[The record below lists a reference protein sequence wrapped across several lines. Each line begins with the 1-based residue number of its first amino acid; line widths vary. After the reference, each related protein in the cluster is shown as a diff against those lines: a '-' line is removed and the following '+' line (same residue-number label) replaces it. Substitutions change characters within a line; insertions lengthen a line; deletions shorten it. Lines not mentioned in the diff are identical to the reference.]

1 MILLVINNEGRRRP
15 SDIFFKIKNL
25 EHLLLF
31 SIPKT
36 ANFEQSEN
44 KTASGPC
51 PYIWGAWPLACTY
64 SDCGRLAVPGYR
76 ISRLEVVPLL
86 ILYCN
91 SRKKDMKRMLSML
104 LMLLV
109 SMVVAAQDVIV
120 KKDGSTILSK
130 VVEIS
135 DTQVKYKKFSHL
147 EGPTYV
153 FSISELTSINYENGE
168 KENFDSSQATVTQ
181 TQTPSV
187 PSYENAYGP
196 YVQQSGTMS
205 DTELL
210 KAYKRSKAIAN
221 TPRVKKLKITGYVF
235 CGLAVAGAFM
245 TGFGDDD
252 DNGYGLMNGIG
263 ITGSVLL
270 GSSAIIGSAC
280 LIAGYHK
287 QKINNR
293 MSSASIFQQEI
304 PIGSNARLTADVNL
318 LKDNFT
324 RQQTVGL
331 GFHLNF

>member
-1 MILLVINNEGRRRP
+1 
-15 SDIFFKIKNL
+15 
-25 EHLLLF
+25 
-31 SIPKT
+31 
-36 ANFEQSEN
+36 
-44 KTASGPC
+44 
-51 PYIWGAWPLACTY
+51 
-64 SDCGRLAVPGYR
+64 
-76 ISRLEVVPLL
+76 
-86 ILYCN
+86 
-91 SRKKDMKRMLSML
+91 MKRMLSML

-153 FSISELTSINYENGE
+153 VSISELTSINYQNGE
-168 KENFDSSQATVTQ
+168 KENFGTSQTTVIQ

-187 PSYENAYGP
+187 PNYENAYGP

-263 ITGSVLL
+263 ITGSALL

>member
-1 MILLVINNEGRRRP
+1 
-15 SDIFFKIKNL
+15 
-25 EHLLLF
+25 
-31 SIPKT
+31 
-36 ANFEQSEN
+36 
-44 KTASGPC
+44 
-51 PYIWGAWPLACTY
+51 
-64 SDCGRLAVPGYR
+64 
-76 ISRLEVVPLL
+76 
-86 ILYCN
+86 
-91 SRKKDMKRMLSML
+91 MKRMLSML

-168 KENFDSSQATVTQ
+168 KENFESSQATVTQ

-187 PSYENAYGP
+187 PSYENGYGP

-205 DTELL
+205 DAELL

-221 TPRVKKLKITGYVF
+221 TPKKLKITGYVF

-245 TGFGDDD
+245 TGFGFSTDYYTNYYYDK
-252 DNGYGLMNGIG
+252 YMNGIG
-263 ITGSVLL
+263 FTGSALL
-270 GSSAIIGSAC
+270 CSSAIIGPAC

-304 PIGSNARLTADVNL
+304 PIGSNARMTADVNL

-324 RQQTVGL
+324 KQQTVGL

>member
-1 MILLVINNEGRRRP
+1 
-15 SDIFFKIKNL
+15 
-25 EHLLLF
+25 
-31 SIPKT
+31 
-36 ANFEQSEN
+36 
-44 KTASGPC
+44 
-51 PYIWGAWPLACTY
+51 
-64 SDCGRLAVPGYR
+64 
-76 ISRLEVVPLL
+76 
-86 ILYCN
+86 
-91 SRKKDMKRMLSML
+91 MLSML

-153 FSISELTSINYENGE
+153 VSISELTSINYQNGE
-168 KENFDSSQATVTQ
+168 KENFESSQATVTQ

-187 PSYENAYGP
+187 PSYENACGP

-210 KAYKRSKAIAN
+210 KAYKRSKAITN
-221 TPRVKKLKITGYVF
+221 PSRIKKLKITGYVF
-235 CGLAVAGAFM
+235 CGLAVVGAVM
-245 TGFGDDD
+245 V
-252 DNGYGLMNGIG
+252 GYGFDDEYGYYYYEKYMNGIG
-263 ITGSVLL
+263 ITGSALL
-270 GSSAIIGSAC
+270 CSSFFIGPAC

-324 RQQTVGL
+324 KQQTVGL

>member
-1 MILLVINNEGRRRP
+1 
-15 SDIFFKIKNL
+15 
-25 EHLLLF
+25 
-31 SIPKT
+31 
-36 ANFEQSEN
+36 
-44 KTASGPC
+44 
-51 PYIWGAWPLACTY
+51 
-64 SDCGRLAVPGYR
+64 
-76 ISRLEVVPLL
+76 
-86 ILYCN
+86 
-91 SRKKDMKRMLSML
+91 MLSML

-153 FSISELTSINYENGE
+153 VSISELTSINYENGE
-168 KENFDSSQATVTQ
+168 KENFESSQATVTQ

-210 KAYKRSKAIAN
+210 KAYKRSKAITN
-221 TPRVKKLKITGYVF
+221 PSRIKKLKITGYVF
-235 CGLAVAGAFM
+235 CGLAVVGAVM
-245 TGFGDDD
+245 V
-252 DNGYGLMNGIG
+252 GYGFDDEYGYYYYEKYMNGIG
-263 ITGSVLL
+263 ITGSALL
-270 GSSAIIGSAC
+270 CSSFFIGPAC

-324 RQQTVGL
+324 KQQTVGL

>member
-1 MILLVINNEGRRRP
+1 
-15 SDIFFKIKNL
+15 
-25 EHLLLF
+25 
-31 SIPKT
+31 
-36 ANFEQSEN
+36 
-44 KTASGPC
+44 
-51 PYIWGAWPLACTY
+51 
-64 SDCGRLAVPGYR
+64 
-76 ISRLEVVPLL
+76 
-86 ILYCN
+86 
-91 SRKKDMKRMLSML
+91 MLSML

-153 FSISELTSINYENGE
+153 VSISELTSINYQNGE
-168 KENFDSSQATVTQ
+168 KENFESSQATVTQ
-181 TQTPSV
+181 TQTLSV
-187 PSYENAYGP
+187 PSYENGYGP

-210 KAYKRSKAIAN
+210 KAYKQSKKI
-221 TPRVKKLKITGYVF
+221 TDPSRIKKLKITGYVF

-245 TGFGDDD
+245 SGFGFDEPV
-252 DNGYGLMNGIG
+252 Y
-263 ITGSVLL
+263 ITGYALL
-270 GSSAIIGSAC
+270 GSTACIGSAC

-293 MSSASIFQQEI
+293 LNSASIFQQEI

-324 RQQTVGL
+324 KQQTVGL

>member
-1 MILLVINNEGRRRP
+1 
-15 SDIFFKIKNL
+15 
-25 EHLLLF
+25 
-31 SIPKT
+31 
-36 ANFEQSEN
+36 
-44 KTASGPC
+44 
-51 PYIWGAWPLACTY
+51 
-64 SDCGRLAVPGYR
+64 
-76 ISRLEVVPLL
+76 
-86 ILYCN
+86 
-91 SRKKDMKRMLSML
+91 MLSML

-130 VVEIS
+130 VVEVS
-135 DTQVKYKKFSHL
+135 DTQVKYKKFSNL
-147 EGPTYV
+147 EGPMYIV
-153 FSISELTSINYENGE
+153 SISELTSINYQNGE
-168 KENFDSSQATVTQ
+168 KENFGSSQTTVIQ
-181 TQTPSV
+181 TQTPSM

-210 KAYKRSKAIAN
+210 KAYKKSKKFTDPSRI
-221 TPRVKKLKITGYVF
+221 KKLKITGYVF
-235 CGLAVAGAFM
+235 CGLAVAGAVM
-245 TGFGDDD
+245 TSVGGTSYDLDGMFV
-252 DNGYGLMNGIG
+252 
-263 ITGSVLL
+263 TGSALL
-270 GSSAIIGSAC
+270 GSSAIIGPAC

>member
-1 MILLVINNEGRRRP
+1 
-15 SDIFFKIKNL
+15 
-25 EHLLLF
+25 
-31 SIPKT
+31 
-36 ANFEQSEN
+36 
-44 KTASGPC
+44 
-51 PYIWGAWPLACTY
+51 
-64 SDCGRLAVPGYR
+64 
-76 ISRLEVVPLL
+76 
-86 ILYCN
+86 
-91 SRKKDMKRMLSML
+91 MLSML

-153 FSISELTSINYENGE
+153 VSISELTSINYQNGE
-168 KENFDSSQATVTQ
+168 KENFESSQATVTQ

-210 KAYKRSKAIAN
+210 KAYKVYKRSKMRNSRI
-221 TPRVKKLKITGYVF
+221 KKLKITGYVF

-245 TGFGDDD
+245 TGFGFDDD
-252 DNGYGLMNGIG
+252 YYEYGYGYSGYDKYMDEIG
-263 ITGSVLL
+263 ITGYALL
-270 GSSAIIGSAC
+270 CSSAIIGPAC
-280 LIAGYHK
+280 LIAGCHK

-304 PIGSNARLTADVNL
+304 PIGSNARMTADVNL

-324 RQQTVGL
+324 KQQTVGL

>member
-1 MILLVINNEGRRRP
+1 
-15 SDIFFKIKNL
+15 
-25 EHLLLF
+25 
-31 SIPKT
+31 
-36 ANFEQSEN
+36 
-44 KTASGPC
+44 
-51 PYIWGAWPLACTY
+51 
-64 SDCGRLAVPGYR
+64 
-76 ISRLEVVPLL
+76 
-86 ILYCN
+86 
-91 SRKKDMKRMLSML
+91 MLSML

-135 DTQVKYKKFSHL
+135 DTQVKYKKFSNL

-153 FSISELTSINYENGE
+153 VSISELTSINYQNGE
-168 KENFDSSQATVTQ
+168 KENFGSSQATVTQ

-210 KAYKRSKAIAN
+210 KAYKKSKKFTDPSRI
-221 TPRVKKLKITGYVF
+221 KKLKITGYVF
-235 CGLAVAGAFM
+235 CGLAVAGAVM
-245 TGFGDDD
+245 TGVGWNSYDLD
-252 DNGYGLMNGIG
+252 GMCV
-263 ITGSVLL
+263 TGTVLL
-270 GSSAIIGSAC
+270 CSSAIIGPAC
-280 LIAGYHK
+280 LIAGCHK

-304 PIGSNARLTADVNL
+304 PIGSNARMTADVNL

-324 RQQTVGL
+324 KQQTVGL

>member
-1 MILLVINNEGRRRP
+1 
-15 SDIFFKIKNL
+15 
-25 EHLLLF
+25 
-31 SIPKT
+31 
-36 ANFEQSEN
+36 
-44 KTASGPC
+44 
-51 PYIWGAWPLACTY
+51 
-64 SDCGRLAVPGYR
+64 
-76 ISRLEVVPLL
+76 
-86 ILYCN
+86 
-91 SRKKDMKRMLSML
+91 MLSML

-153 FSISELTSINYENGE
+153 VSISELTSINYQNGE
-168 KENFDSSQATVTQ
+168 KENFESSQATVTQ

-210 KAYKRSKAIAN
+210 KAYKKSKKFTDPSRI
-221 TPRVKKLKITGYVF
+221 KKLKITGYVF
-235 CGLAVAGAFM
+235 CGLAVAGAVM
-245 TGFGDDD
+245 TGVGWNSYDLD
-252 DNGYGLMNGIG
+252 GMCV
-263 ITGSVLL
+263 TGPVLL
-270 GSSAIIGSAC
+270 CSSAIIGPAC

-293 MSSASIFQQEI
+293 LNSASIFQQEI

-324 RQQTVGL
+324 KQQTVGL

>member
-1 MILLVINNEGRRRP
+1 
-15 SDIFFKIKNL
+15 
-25 EHLLLF
+25 
-31 SIPKT
+31 
-36 ANFEQSEN
+36 
-44 KTASGPC
+44 
-51 PYIWGAWPLACTY
+51 
-64 SDCGRLAVPGYR
+64 
-76 ISRLEVVPLL
+76 
-86 ILYCN
+86 
-91 SRKKDMKRMLSML
+91 MLSML

-153 FSISELTSINYENGE
+153 VSISELTSINYQNGE
-168 KENFDSSQATVTQ
+168 KENFESSQATVTQ

-210 KAYKRSKAIAN
+210 KAYKRSKAITN
-221 TPRVKKLKITGYVF
+221 PSRIKKLKITGYVF
-235 CGLAVAGAFM
+235 CGLAVVGAVM
-245 TGFGDDD
+245 TCVGIDGY
-252 DNGYGLMNGIG
+252 YGLDDLG
-263 ITGSVLL
+263 ITGTVLL
-270 GSSAIIGSAC
+270 GSTACIGSAC

-304 PIGSNARLTADVNL
+304 PIGSNARMTADVNL

-324 RQQTVGL
+324 KQQTVGL

>member
-1 MILLVINNEGRRRP
+1 
-15 SDIFFKIKNL
+15 
-25 EHLLLF
+25 
-31 SIPKT
+31 
-36 ANFEQSEN
+36 
-44 KTASGPC
+44 
-51 PYIWGAWPLACTY
+51 
-64 SDCGRLAVPGYR
+64 
-76 ISRLEVVPLL
+76 
-86 ILYCN
+86 
-91 SRKKDMKRMLSML
+91 MLSML

-130 VVEIS
+130 VVEVS
-135 DTQVKYKKFSHL
+135 DTQVKYKKFSNL
-147 EGPTYV
+147 EGPTYIV
-153 FSISELTSINYENGE
+153 SISELTSINYQNGE
-168 KENFDSSQATVTQ
+168 KENFGSSQTTVIQ

-210 KAYKRSKAIAN
+210 KAYYKNKKFTDPSRI
-221 TPRVKKLKITGYVF
+221 KKLKITGYVF
-235 CGLAVAGAFM
+235 CGLAIAGAVM
-245 TGFGDDD
+245 TGVGFDDD
-252 DNGYGLMNGIG
+252 GFMNGIG
-263 ITGSVLL
+263 FTGSALL
-270 GSSAIIGSAC
+270 GSSAIIGPAC

-293 MSSASIFQQEI
+293 LSSASIFQQEI

-324 RQQTVGL
+324 KQQTVGL

>member
-1 MILLVINNEGRRRP
+1 
-15 SDIFFKIKNL
+15 
-25 EHLLLF
+25 
-31 SIPKT
+31 
-36 ANFEQSEN
+36 
-44 KTASGPC
+44 
-51 PYIWGAWPLACTY
+51 
-64 SDCGRLAVPGYR
+64 
-76 ISRLEVVPLL
+76 
-86 ILYCN
+86 
-91 SRKKDMKRMLSML
+91 MKRMLSML

-130 VVEIS
+130 VVEVS
-135 DTQVKYKKFSHL
+135 DTQVKYKKFSNL
-147 EGPTYV
+147 EGPTYIV
-153 FSISELTSINYENGE
+153 SISELTSINYQNGE
-168 KENFDSSQATVTQ
+168 KENFGSSQTTVIQ

-210 KAYKRSKAIAN
+210 KAYYKNKKFTDPSRI
-221 TPRVKKLKITGYVF
+221 KKLKITGYVF
-235 CGLAVAGAFM
+235 CGLAIAGAVM
-245 TGFGDDD
+245 TGVGFDDD
-252 DNGYGLMNGIG
+252 GFMNGIG
-263 ITGSVLL
+263 FTGSALL
-270 GSSAIIGSAC
+270 GSSAIIGPAC

-293 MSSASIFQQEI
+293 LSSASIFQQEI

-324 RQQTVGL
+324 KQQTVGL

>member
-1 MILLVINNEGRRRP
+1 
-15 SDIFFKIKNL
+15 
-25 EHLLLF
+25 
-31 SIPKT
+31 
-36 ANFEQSEN
+36 
-44 KTASGPC
+44 
-51 PYIWGAWPLACTY
+51 
-64 SDCGRLAVPGYR
+64 
-76 ISRLEVVPLL
+76 
-86 ILYCN
+86 
-91 SRKKDMKRMLSML
+91 MLSML

-135 DTQVKYKKFSHL
+135 DTQVKYKKFSNL
-147 EGPTYV
+147 EGPTYIV
-153 FSISELTSINYENGE
+153 SISELTSINYQNGE
-168 KENFDSSQATVTQ
+168 KENFGSSQTTVIQ

-187 PSYENAYGP
+187 PSYENAYNP

-210 KAYKRSKAIAN
+210 KAYKKSKKFTNPSRI
-221 TPRVKKLKITGYVF
+221 KKLKITGYVF
-235 CGLAVAGAFM
+235 CGLAVAGAVM
-245 TGFGDDD
+245 TGYQGGYWDDD
-252 DNGYGLMNGIG
+252 FGCF
-263 ITGSVLL
+263 ITGTVLL
-270 GSSAIIGSAC
+270 CSSAIIGPAC

-293 MSSASIFQQEI
+293 LNSASIFQQEI

-324 RQQTVGL
+324 KQQTVGL

>member
-91 SRKKDMKRMLSML
+91 SRKKHMKRMLSML

-153 FSISELTSINYENGE
+153 VSISELTSINYENGE
-168 KENFDSSQATVTQ
+168 KENFESSQATVTQ

-210 KAYKRSKAIAN
+210 KAYKRSKAITN
-221 TPRVKKLKITGYVF
+221 PSRIKKLKITGYVF
-235 CGLAVAGAFM
+235 CGLAAVGAVM
-245 TGFGDDD
+245 TGV
-252 DNGYGLMNGIG
+252 GIDEWGFDGTG
-263 ITGSVLL
+263 IIGSVLL
-270 GSSAIIGSAC
+270 GSSFFIGPAC
-280 LIAGYHK
+280 LIASNHK
-287 QKINNR
+287 QKINNS

-324 RQQTVGL
+324 KQQTVGL

>member
-1 MILLVINNEGRRRP
+1 
-15 SDIFFKIKNL
+15 
-25 EHLLLF
+25 
-31 SIPKT
+31 
-36 ANFEQSEN
+36 
-44 KTASGPC
+44 
-51 PYIWGAWPLACTY
+51 
-64 SDCGRLAVPGYR
+64 
-76 ISRLEVVPLL
+76 
-86 ILYCN
+86 
-91 SRKKDMKRMLSML
+91 MLSML

-153 FSISELTSINYENGE
+153 VSISELTSINYENGE

-210 KAYKRSKAIAN
+210 KAYKRSKKI
-221 TPRVKKLKITGYVF
+221 TDPSRIKKLKITGYVF
-235 CGLAVAGAFM
+235 CGLAVAGAVM
-245 TGFGDDD
+245 TGVEFDD
-252 DNGYGLMNGIG
+252 GVFV
-263 ITGSVLL
+263 TGSALL
-270 GSSAIIGSAC
+270 CSSAIIGPAC

-304 PIGSNARLTADVNL
+304 PIGSNARVTADVNL

-324 RQQTVGL
+324 KQQTVGL

>member
-1 MILLVINNEGRRRP
+1 
-15 SDIFFKIKNL
+15 
-25 EHLLLF
+25 
-31 SIPKT
+31 
-36 ANFEQSEN
+36 
-44 KTASGPC
+44 
-51 PYIWGAWPLACTY
+51 
-64 SDCGRLAVPGYR
+64 
-76 ISRLEVVPLL
+76 
-86 ILYCN
+86 
-91 SRKKDMKRMLSML
+91 ML

-130 VVEIS
+130 VVEVS
-135 DTQVKYKKFSHL
+135 DTQVKYKKFSNL
-147 EGPTYV
+147 EGPTYIV
-153 FSISELTSINYENGE
+153 SISELTSINYQNGE
-168 KENFDSSQATVTQ
+168 KENFGSSQATVTQ

-210 KAYKRSKAIAN
+210 EAYKLSKYRKTNLLKIK
-221 TPRVKKLKITGYVF
+221 RLKITGYVF
-235 CGLAVAGAFM
+235 CGLAIAGAVM
-245 TGFGDDD
+245 TGVGHED
-252 DNGYGLMNGIG
+252 YYLNGIG
-263 ITGSVLL
+263 ETGTVLL
-270 GSSAIIGSAC
+270 GSSAIIGPAC

-293 MSSASIFQQEI
+293 LNSASIFQQEI

-324 RQQTVGL
+324 KQQTMGL

>member
-1 MILLVINNEGRRRP
+1 
-15 SDIFFKIKNL
+15 
-25 EHLLLF
+25 
-31 SIPKT
+31 
-36 ANFEQSEN
+36 
-44 KTASGPC
+44 
-51 PYIWGAWPLACTY
+51 
-64 SDCGRLAVPGYR
+64 
-76 ISRLEVVPLL
+76 
-86 ILYCN
+86 
-91 SRKKDMKRMLSML
+91 MLSML

-135 DTQVKYKKFSHL
+135 DTQVKYKKFSNL

-153 FSISELTSINYENGE
+153 VSISELTSINYQNGE
-168 KENFDSSQATVTQ
+168 KENFESSQATVTQ

-205 DTELL
+205 DAELL
-210 KAYKRSKAIAN
+210 KAYKRSKAI
-221 TPRVKKLKITGYVF
+221 TDPSRIKKLKITGYVF

-245 TGFGDDD
+245 SGFGFDEPV
-252 DNGYGLMNGIG
+252 Y
-263 ITGSVLL
+263 ITGYALL
-270 GSSAIIGSAC
+270 CSSAIIGPAC
-280 LIAGYHK
+280 LIAGCHK

-304 PIGSNARLTADVNL
+304 PIGSNARMTADVNL

-324 RQQTVGL
+324 KQQTVGL